1 MSLLILPAARTR
13 TRRQAHSL
21 VEEPHFDA
29 TVVRRAVAAID
40 KQARRGPRMGLSVR
54 SDLPGLKVAD
64 VRRALAGLPSPGDYR
79 VVIKPMRYRTRPH
92 LGGLCEFDMGRIILR
107 VPEPFRP
114 FSELVYFSARRKPG
128 EGMRF
133 AWISEKVR
141 FRTRRDVLRFVY
153 LHEWLHWYLREMKGR
168 RAGAE
173 TACDRFALRNFRRRD
188 VTVDDAL
195 EAIRGCRMRPV
206 LEYLGIAA

>member
-29 TVVRRAVAAID
+29 RVVRRAVAAID
-40 KQARRGPRMGLSVR
+40 KEARRGPRMGLSVR

-64 VRRALAGLPSPGDYR
+64 VRRALAGLPSPGDSR

-107 VPEPFRP
+107 VPQPFRP
-114 FSELVYFSARRKPG
+114 FS
-128 EGMRF
+128 
-133 AWISEKVR
+133 
-141 FRTRRDVLRFVY
+141 
-153 LHEWLHWYLREMKGR
+153 
-168 RAGAE
+168 
-173 TACDRFALRNFRRRD
+173 
-188 VTVDDAL
+188 
-195 EAIRGCRMRPV
+195 AIRARMVGSGAMNQPFGHDWSRV
-206 LEYLGIAA
+206 ASA